1 MGVQDGFIALWRD
14 GTPEPAK
21 VFPYRAFML
30 PEADRRALENG
41 IRIESDEELAQFL
54 EDYLS

>member
-1 MGVQDGFIALWRD
+1 
-14 GTPEPAK
+14 
-21 VFPYRAFML
+21 ML
-30 PEADRRALENG
+30 PKADHHALEQG